1 MELSFAMC
9 ETIVKTLPIGYYANR
24 RIDIAVSKD
33 EETSYYDMMNDK
45 IVVSYPIIAERC
57 AKISTGTSEEEAV
70 RSMLYHEVSH
80 AILTPASLQAT
91 AINNIFEDE
100 RIETLLQDYYMNVNF
115 KQQLSDLIGGTIP
128 APKTPEQAFFNAVRL
143 GTGPKHIQN
152 RINNLIE
159 EYSDMNRASSENRT
173 YYYQWEIEKL
183 FRDITKDFST
193 NPENYA
199 SGESSEEESS
209 KQSNTAQSQSNDLKQ
224 NQGQGQ
230 GQGQKKDGTGEENSS
245 MSESG
250 ESEENDSNP
259 SEKKHESSEVPHGG
273 MNSHNRPNNYNREQ
287 LTKMVEDALSNHT
300 GLNENL
306 LAQLNDFQKKAE
318 VIIGNFHKKNNG
330 GSGINAYSGVFNPR
344 AVVRKDYR
352 YFDKPV
358 TTQGNNKF
366 GTCHLNLIIDCSGSF
381 YRNAPLVNGILAVL
395 SELERKNR
403 NFSMDVAFIND
414 HFRMCN
420 SVKERWFEAEGGN
433 TIPSNMRDILVKMQK
448 PNTCNY
454 TIVLFDGDALSD
466 SYGMSDAERN
476 TRFHTFDRK
485 QLTLITDED
494 NKRYMRKAFT
504 SAKVVVTQKYTDEL
518 VKHILQTLTVA
529 FG

>member
-9 ETIVKTLPIGYYANR
+9 ETIVKTLPIGYYTNR
-24 RIDIAVSKD
+24 RIEIAVSKD

-57 AKISTGTSEEEAV
+57 ANISAGVNEEEAV

-80 AILTPASLQAT
+80 AILTPVTLESDT
-91 AINNIFEDE
+91 ITNIFEDE

-115 KQQLSDLIGGTIP
+115 KRQLSDLIGDTIP

-143 GTGPKHIQN
+143 GTGPKHIQEH
-152 RINNLIE
+152 IDNLIE
-159 EYSDMNRASSENRT
+159 EYANMNRASSESRA
-173 YYYQWEIEKL
+173 YYYKWDIRKL
-183 FRDITKDFST
+183 FDEITKDFKK
-193 NPENYA
+193 NPDNYS
-199 SGESSEEESS
+199 SGNSSDSSSEKS
-209 KQSNTAQSQSNDLKQ
+209 QSAQSQSNDIKQ
-224 NQGQGQ
+224 GD
-230 GQGQKKDGTGEENSS
+230 GQKNQAGEGEGKGENNEGNSPTGEPDSAQNEGTSQDKSS
-245 MSESG
+245 KG
-250 ESEENDSNP
+250 I
-259 SEKKHESSEVPHGG
+259 
-273 MNSHNRPNNYNREQ
+273 NSHNRPNGYSHEQ
-287 LTKMVEDALSNHT
+287 LTEMVNDALSNHT

-414 HFRMCN
+414 KFRMCN
-420 SVKERWFEAEGGN
+420 SVKDRWFEANGGN
-433 TIPSNMRDILVKMQK
+433 NIPQNMRDILIKMQK

-466 SYGMSDAERN
+466 SYGMTDSERN
-476 TRFHTFDRK
+476 ARFHTFDRK

-494 NKRYMRKAFT
+494 NERYMRKAFT

-518 VKHILQTLTVA
+518 VKHILQTLTIA

>member
-9 ETIVKTLPIGYYANR
+9 ETIVKTLPIGYYTNR
-24 RIDIAVSKD
+24 RIDITVSKD

-57 AKISTGTSEEEAV
+57 AKISAGVNEEEAV

-80 AILTPASLQAT
+80 AILTPTSLQADT
-91 AINNIFEDE
+91 ITNIFEDE

-115 KQQLSDLIGGTIP
+115 KQQLHDLLGGSTP
-128 APKTPEQAFFNAVRL
+128 NPDTPEQAFFNAVRL
-143 GTGPKHIQN
+143 GVGPERIQN
-152 RINNLIE
+152 RINEIIE
-159 EYSDMNRASSENRT
+159 EYKDMNRASGENRS
-173 YYYQWEIEKL
+173 YYYEWEIEKL
-183 FRDITKDFST
+183 YNEITKDFRK
-193 NPENYA
+193 NPENY
-199 SGESSEEESS
+199 SDESSGDSS
-209 KQSNTAQSQSNDLKQ
+209 DGKSAQSQSSDIKQ
-224 NQGQGQ
+224 SKGQNEQEGQ
-230 GQGQKKDGTGEENSS
+230 EGEGEGENSS
-245 MSESG
+245 TG
-250 ESEENDSNP
+250 ESDGTPDAGTSLD
-259 SEKKHESSEVPHGG
+259 KSSEG
-273 MNSHNRPNNYNREQ
+273 MNSHNRPNGYSREQ
-287 LTKMVEDALSNHT
+287 LTELVNNALSNHT

-306 LAQLNDFQKKAE
+306 MAQLNDFQKKAE

-381 YRNAPLVNGILAVL
+381 YRNTPLVNGILAVL

-414 HFRMCN
+414 RFRICN
-420 SVKERWFEAEGGN
+420 SVKERWFDATGGN
-433 TIPSNMRDILVKMQK
+433 NIPDNMRDILVKLQK

-466 SYGMSDAERN
+466 SYGISDSERIAK
-476 TRFHTFDRK
+476 FHTFDRK

-494 NKRYMRKAFT
+494 NKKYMRKAFT

-518 VKHILQTLTVA
+518 VRHILQTLTVA

>member
-9 ETIVKTLPIGYYANR
+9 ETIVKTLPIGYYTSR
-24 RIDIAVSKD
+24 RIDITVSKD
-33 EETSYYDMMNDK
+33 EPTSYYDMMNDK

-57 AKISTGTSEEEAV
+57 AKISKDTNEEEAV

-80 AILTPASLQAT
+80 AILTPTTLESDT
-91 AINNIFEDE
+91 AVNIFEDE

-115 KQQLSDLIGGTIP
+115 KQQLNDLVGGSVPTP
-128 APKTPEQAFFNAVRL
+128 DTPEQAFFNAVRL
-143 GTGPKHIQN
+143 GIGPKKFQK
-152 RINNLIE
+152 RIEDLIE
-159 EYSDMNRASSENRT
+159 EYQDMNRGSSTNRAYSYKWDIHRLYEELAKDFKKNPESYSSGDSDKNGSDGSSAQSQNNDIKQGQGNGQEQNSGSASSMETSENS
-173 YYYQWEIEKL
+173 
-183 FRDITKDFST
+183 D
-193 NPENYA
+193 
-199 SGESSEEESS
+199 GESSDDTHNGEHESS
-209 KQSNTAQSQSNDLKQ
+209 KTAPN
-224 NQGQGQ
+224 
-230 GQGQKKDGTGEENSS
+230 
-245 MSESG
+245 
-250 ESEENDSNP
+250 
-259 SEKKHESSEVPHGG
+259 G
-273 MNSHNRPNNYNREQ
+273 MNSHNRPNGYSREQ
-287 LTKMVEDALSNHT
+287 LEKMVAEALSNHAGMDEQLT
-300 GLNENL
+300 AE
-306 LAQLNDFQKKAE
+306 LNDFQKKAE

-414 HFRMCN
+414 QFRMCN
-420 SVKERWFEAEGGN
+420 NVKERWFEAQGGN
-433 TIPSNMRDILVKMQK
+433 TIPKDMRDILVKMQK

-466 SYGMSDAERN
+466 SYGMTDAERN
-476 TRFHTFDRK
+476 ARFHTFDRK

-504 SAKVVVTQKYTDEL
+504 SAKVVVTQDYTDEL

>member
-9 ETIVKTLPIGYYANR
+9 ETIVKTLPIGYYTNR
-24 RIDIAVSKD
+24 RIEISVSKD

-57 AKISTGTSEEEAV
+57 ANITTGVNEEEVV

-80 AILTPASLQAT
+80 AILTPTSLQAT
-91 AINNIFEDE
+91 PINNIFEDE

-115 KQQLSDLIGGTIP
+115 KQQLQDLMGGSIP
-128 APKTPEQAFFNAVRL
+128 TPKTPEQAFFNAVRL
-143 GTGPKHIQN
+143 GIGPEHIQK
-152 RINNLIE
+152 RINEIIE
-159 EYSDMNRASSENRT
+159 EYKDMNRISNASLT
-173 YYYQWEIEKL
+173 YYYEWEIEQL
-183 FRDITKDFST
+183 YNEITKDFRK
-193 NPENYA
+193 NPDNY
-199 SGESSEEESS
+199 SDNSSSDSS
-209 KQSNTAQSQSNDLKQ
+209 DSKSAQSQSSDIKQ
-224 NQGQGQ
+224 GDGQE
-230 GQGQKKDGTGEENSS
+230 GEGENSS
-245 MSESG
+245 ADASDGTQDARASQDK
-250 ESEENDSNP
+250 SSN
-259 SEKKHESSEVPHGG
+259 GT
-273 MNSHNRPNNYNREQ
+273 NTHNRPSGYSHEQ
-287 LTKMVEDALSNHT
+287 LTELVNDALSNHT

-330 GSGINAYSGVFNPR
+330 GSGINAYTGVFNPR

-414 HFRMCN
+414 SFRICN
-420 SVKERWFEAEGGN
+420 SVKERWFEANGGN
-433 TIPSNMRDILVKMQK
+433 TIPANMRDILVKMQK

-466 SYGMSDAERN
+466 SYGMKASERN
-476 TRFHTFDRK
+476 ARFRVFDRK

-494 NKRYMRKAFT
+494 NRAYMNKPFT
-504 SAKVVVTQKYTDEL
+504 SAKVVITQKYTDEL
-518 VKHILQTLTVA
+518 VKHILQTLTIA